1 MSVNPVRTQSC
12 DVLLVEDDAVLAAW
26 IVHALEERRMRVEV
40 VRDAVDAR
48 QLLSDRR
55 YKAVVIDL
63 ILPRGSG
70 FEIIEFIRTKGL
82 STELSAVVVTA
93 AAPATLVGLDRG
105 VVKTLFFKP
114 LNVEQFANYVQTLV
128 ESPWAAPSRFL

>member
-1 MSVNPVRTQSC
+1 MHPARLRSC
-12 DVLLVEDDAVLAAW
+12 DVLLVEDDAVLVAW
-26 IVHALEERRMRVEV
+26 IVHALEERKMSVDV
-40 VRDAVDAR
+40 AGDAVEAER
-48 QLLSDRR
+48 LLSEKG

-70 FEIIEFIRTKGL
+70 FDILEFIRTKDL
-82 STELSAVVVTA
+82 STKLSAVVITA
-93 AAPATLVGLDRG
+93 ADPATLAGLDRG

-114 LNVEQFANYVQTLV
+114 LNVEQFANYLRALV

>member
-1 MSVNPVRTQSC
+1 VNPARPRPC
-12 DVLLVEDDAVLAAW
+12 DVLLVEDDAVLVAW
-26 IVHALEERRMRVEV
+26 IVHALEERKMSVDV
-40 VRDAVDAR
+40 AGDAVEAAR
-48 QLLSDRR
+48 LLAERR

-70 FEIIEFIRTKGL
+70 FEIIELIRTRDL
-82 STELSAVVVTA
+82 STSISAVVITA
-93 AAPATLVGLDRG
+93 ADPATLAGLDRG

-114 LNVEQFANYVQTLV
+114 LNVEQFANYLRALV